1 MNTTHLGLVALLRS
15 AITGEKLSLPDGFS
29 LEEADSIIS
38 GQGLVPLAYVGA
50 KNCGIS
56 LKTELMQRYKM
67 QYGRIMLQSERQM
80 EAVKKLLAAFEEHGI
95 DYLPLK
101 GCVMKPL
108 YPQPEMRM
116 MGDADI
122 LIRLEQY
129 DRIKPVMQMLKY
141 EYVKESSYDIP
152 WKNDALYVELH
163 KCLIPPHEK
172 DLYAYFGTG
181 WEKAVKDTGYRY
193 DLTKEDTYVH
203 IFTHMTKHFRFMGIG
218 ARQIVDL
225 YVYRKAFPNMD
236 EKLVEQAMEQLH
248 LKEFHRNIL
257 RLLAVWFEGQP
268 TDELTDFIT
277 AYIFSGGNWGLKK
290 NKFYSEALLDSRSS
304 GKVKNSRW
312 KSLGAA
318 LFPSLYLMQSS
329 YPVLLKYPVLYPVYW
344 VVRWVEVVLRRP
356 KNILW
361 KLGLVRGTTDEKI
374 TDYQQTLNY
383 MGLDFHYEDGEQES

>member
-163 KCLIPPHEK
+163 KCLIPP
-172 DLYAYFGTG
+172 
-181 WEKAVKDTGYRY
+181 
-193 DLTKEDTYVH
+193 
-203 IFTHMTKHFRFMGIG
+203 
-218 ARQIVDL
+218 
-225 YVYRKAFPNMD
+225 P
-236 EKLVEQAMEQLH
+236 
-248 LKEFHRNIL
+248 
-257 RLLAVWFEGQP
+257 
-268 TDELTDFIT
+268 
-277 AYIFSGGNWGLKK
+277 
-290 NKFYSEALLDSRSS
+290 
-304 GKVKNSRW
+304 
-312 KSLGAA
+312 
-318 LFPSLYLMQSS
+318 
-329 YPVLLKYPVLYPVYW
+329 
-344 VVRWVEVVLRRP
+344 
-356 KNILW
+356 
-361 KLGLVRGTTDEKI
+361 
-374 TDYQQTLNY
+374 
-383 MGLDFHYEDGEQES
+383 